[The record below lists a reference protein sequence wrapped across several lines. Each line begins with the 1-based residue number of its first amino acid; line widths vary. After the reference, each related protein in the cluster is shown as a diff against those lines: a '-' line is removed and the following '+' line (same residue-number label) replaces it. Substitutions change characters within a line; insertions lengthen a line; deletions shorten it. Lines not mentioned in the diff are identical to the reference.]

1 MMQRDD
7 NGALEFAV
15 QAPTASVVELT
26 VDFGSDLVRTLG
38 MRRSQDGTWS
48 VRLHGIEGGIRY
60 RFRVDGRSVPEPDS
74 RADQPEGWTRIA
86 RAA

>member
-1 MMQRDD
+1 MMRCDD
-7 NGALEFAV
+7 HGGFEFAV
-15 QAPTASVVELT
+15 RAPSASVVELT

-38 MRRSQDGTWS
+38 MRRGEDGTWS
-48 VRLHGIEGGIRY
+48 VRLHGIGPGWRY

-74 RADQPEGWTRIA
+74 PAEQPEGWTMIA